1 MPNIIKRMSR
11 KTRKT
16 RRRQRGGAGQKEHS
30 LSQLWRYASD
40 ASSGKPFN
48 SLQFGYNLG
57 RLQEM
62 VEPGVEGAQRRW
74 WVPTEPLVNSS
85 EWEELKNLIK
95 GDLKHRSGVDFDKE
109 FLESKGVSPP

>member
-1 MPNIIKRMSR
+1 MPNIIKRMP
-11 KTRKT
+11 RKT
-16 RRRQRGGAGQKEHS
+16 RRRKHRGGAGQKEHS

-40 ASSGKPFN
+40 ASSGKSFN

-62 VEPGVEGAQRRW
+62 VEPDVAGAQRRW
-74 WVPTEPLVNSS
+74 WVPTEPLVVSS
-85 EWEELKNLIK
+85 NWEELKNLIK
-95 GDLKHRSGVDFDKE
+95 GPFKDQSKVDFDRE